1 MFAVMDGSSFNA
13 SSNTLFHRNGT
24 SGERHAPPRVRF
36 PDETPPQSSG
46 VVAFVTNLITSF
58 VALLCIFGLMTIL
71 VVLFVTVRP
80 FSQNVYRRLAAQLG
94 AASFLDAIALLL
106 PNTKIY
112 LTGDSDIP
120 SPVGTS
126 VMISNHVYESDWW
139 WMLMLGRC
147 VGLRG
152 SLKVFLRNEYLNLS
166 MNSGEPP
173 STAVRPAGALAASN
187 SSSRIVTFSRIE
199 TNGETGSPGSSAS
212 GASSPTDGRNFA
224 SCDISIAAKLLHLF
238 LEMPLVNEEDYVSD
252 REQLFQLLRSFAA
265 GAGASSPVHLLLF
278 PEGWSLH
285 HGADRLS
292 VHAKSNEFAKRERR
306 PQLKHLLLPR
316 NRGFKATLECLRE
329 SSPVV
334 YDVTIAYP
342 GYDGSLPPSPTFSL
356 FSLWEGLLCK
366 LPREVHIRIK
376 RYSLEEVLQDSSW
389 MDKKWAEKDRLL
401 SYFSRHQS
409 FPMDA
414 RGYRRPRI
422 FDTRHHSI
430 ESSLVSLGR
439 LLLLPCTVP
448 ILLLLSIPLFWT
460 LLTIWLIHKGVLW
473 MFGDETVG
481 RGDSRPDGASEA
493 AQTPGSVSAAGTP
506 YCPTTPFAS
515 PSVATWRDMLSGR
528 G

>member
-1 MFAVMDGSSFNA
+1 MFAAMDGTTLIG
-13 SSNTLFHRNGT
+13 SNSVRFHRDSA
-24 SGERHAPPRVRF
+24 SGDRHGHTRVRF
-36 PDETPPQSSG
+36 PDQNTTEPLG
-46 VVAFVTNLITSF
+46 VLAFAMNLITSF

-94 AASFLDAIALLL
+94 AASFLDAVALLL

-126 VMISNHVYESDWW
+126 VLISNHVYESDWW

-166 MNSGEPP
+166 TNTGEQP
-173 STAVRPAGALAASN
+173 STTGRATGALATSN
-187 SSSRIVTFSRIE
+187 SSARIVTFSRIE
-199 TNGETGSPGSSAS
+199 TNGETGSPVSNAS
-212 GASSPTDGRNFA
+212 GGSSPTDGRRFA
-224 SCDISIAAKLLHLF
+224 SCDVSIAAKLLHLF

-334 YDVTIAYP
+334 YDVTIVSCS
-342 GYDGSLPPSPTFSL
+342 DSP
-356 FSLWEGLLCK
+356 
-366 LPREVHIRIK
+366 
-376 RYSLEEVLQDSSW
+376 
-389 MDKKWAEKDRLL
+389 L
-401 SYFSRHQS
+401 SCR
-409 FPMDA
+409 
-414 RGYRRPRI
+414 
-422 FDTRHHSI
+422 
-430 ESSLVSLGR
+430 VLGR
-439 LLLLPCTVP
+439 W
-448 ILLLLSIPLFWT
+448 S
-460 LLTIWLIHKGVLW
+460 
-473 MFGDETVG
+473 
-481 RGDSRPDGASEA
+481 
-493 AQTPGSVSAAGTP
+493 
-506 YCPTTPFAS
+506 
-515 PSVATWRDMLSGR
+515 
-528 G
+528 

>member
-1 MFAVMDGSSFNA
+1 
-13 SSNTLFHRNGT
+13 
-24 SGERHAPPRVRF
+24 
-36 PDETPPQSSG
+36 
-46 VVAFVTNLITSF
+46 
-58 VALLCIFGLMTIL
+58 
-71 VVLFVTVRP
+71 
-80 FSQNVYRRLAAQLG
+80 LAAQLG

-334 YDVTIAYP
+334 YDVTIVSFHSFLKLRCAICVKDWWLTFFLLKRHTRVTMDRCLRLQRFHCFLY
-342 GYDGSLPPSPTFSL
+342 GRVYYVSFLEKSTYGS
-356 FSLWEGLLCK
+356 
-366 LPREVHIRIK
+366 
-376 RYSLEEVLQDSSW
+376 
-389 MDKKWAEKDRLL
+389 
-401 SYFSRHQS
+401 
-409 FPMDA
+409 
-414 RGYRRPRI
+414 
-422 FDTRHHSI
+422 
-430 ESSLVSLGR
+430 
-439 LLLLPCTVP
+439 
-448 ILLLLSIPLFWT
+448 
-460 LLTIWLIHKGVLW
+460 
-473 MFGDETVG
+473 
-481 RGDSRPDGASEA
+481 
-493 AQTPGSVSAAGTP
+493 SVI
-506 YCPTTPFAS
+506 
-515 PSVATWRDMLSGR
+515 V
-528 G
+528 